1 MSPPLFA
8 VAELGCDFTLPGG
21 LPWQRRHITALDAVT
36 LSIAAGEAL
45 GVVGESGSGKS
56 TLARIATGLLPP
68 SRGTRSW
75 LGAAMPPG
83 PHPGIQMVF
92 QDAGSAL
99 NPRLRIGRQI
109 AEAPLLHGLIAGR
122 PDDFVAGA
130 LERVGLAAALA
141 NRYPHQLSGGQRARV
156 GIARALALRPQLLVC
171 DEATAALDVVVQAQ
185 VLNLLHSLR
194 RELGLALLFI
204 SHDLAVVR
212 HVCERVAVMQAGR
225 VVEVAHADTLFCTPA
240 HPYTHAL
247 LSAVPTLSSFG

>member
-8 VAELGCDFTLPGG
+8 VDELGCDFTLPGG
-21 LPWQRRHITALDAVT
+21 LSWRRQYVTALDAVT

-56 TLARIATGLLPP
+56 TLARIATGLLPA

-83 PHPGIQMVF
+83 PHAGIQMVF

-99 NPRLRIGRQI
+99 NPRLRIGKQI
-109 AEAPLLHGLIAGR
+109 AEAPLLHGLIDGR
-122 PDDFVAGA
+122 PDDFIAGE
-130 LERVGLAAALA
+130 LERVGLAAEFAH
-141 NRYPHQLSGGQRARV
+141 RYPHQLSGGQRARV

-171 DEATAALDVVVQAQ
+171 DEASAALDVVVQAQ
-185 VLNLLHSLR
+185 VLNLLQSLR

-204 SHDLAVVR
+204 SHDLGVVR
-212 HVCERVAVMQAGR
+212 HVCDRVAVMQAGQ
-225 VVEVAHADTLFCTPA
+225 VVEIERAETLFQSPA
-240 HPYTHAL
+240 HPYTRKL
-247 LSAVPTLSSFG
+247 LSAVPTLG

>member
-8 VAELGCDFTLPGG
+8 VEDLGCDFTLPGG
-21 LPWQRRHITALDAVT
+21 LPWRRQRVTALDAVT
-36 LSIAAGEAL
+36 LSIATGEAL

-56 TLARIATGLLPP
+56 TLARIVTGLLPP

-83 PHPGIQMVF
+83 PHAGVQMVF

-99 NPRLRIGRQI
+99 NPRLRIGKQI
-109 AEAPLLHGLIAGR
+109 VEAPRLHGLISGS
-122 PDDFVAGA
+122 DEDFLAA
-130 LERVGLAAALA
+130 ELERVGLAAALA

-185 VLNLLHSLR
+185 VLNLLQQLR

-212 HVCERVAVMQAGR
+212 HLCERVAVMQAGH
-225 VVEVAHADTLFCTPA
+225 VVELEHAETLFRAPA
-240 HPYTHAL
+240 HPYTRKL
-247 LSAVPTLSSFG
+247 LSAVPTLG